1 MSEIA
6 TNPAHRQRLWGS
18 PFWTFRPKKLT
29 KRFSC
34 APDFSRFST
43 FIKSSIPWA
52 TVKKVG
58 VENRIAKTL
67 RFPRL
72 NKCFLALWV
81 EKWSRNRCVAPARF
95 TPFLRFENVDIR
107 WDYLNIIA
115 SENRFSETWLFV
127 AQMHAFSV
135 KSQKRTKK

>member
-1 MSEIA
+1 MKIEWAS
-6 TNPAHRQRLWGS
+6 AHSDGCFFALLVENLSQILY
-18 PFWTFRPKKLT
+18 KHHADLH
-29 KRFSC
+29 
-34 APDFSRFST
+34 RFST

-72 NKCFLALWV
+72 NQCFLALLV
-81 EKWSRNRCVAPARF
+81 EKLSRKHSAAPAEF

-107 WDYLNIIA
+107 WD
-115 SENRFSETWLFV
+115 
-127 AQMHAFSV
+127 
-135 KSQKRTKK
+135 